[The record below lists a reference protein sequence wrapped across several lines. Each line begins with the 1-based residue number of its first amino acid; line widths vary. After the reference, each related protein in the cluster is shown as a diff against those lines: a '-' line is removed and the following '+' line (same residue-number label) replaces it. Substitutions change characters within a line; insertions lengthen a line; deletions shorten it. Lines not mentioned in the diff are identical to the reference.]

1 MTMCFNGIP
10 KRYILSIL
18 VFWGF
23 FTMYALRT
31 NLNVAIGAM
40 VKNHTVFIDGVE
52 TYKVIQLSLTSVKQF
67 IHEMVLWI
75 YKILDNLIP
84 TNYCVVL
91 YCIYHKLEILYY
103 ERIKTVKSGLL
114 KNMFLQES

>member
-1 MTMCFNGIP
+1 MCSNGIP

-52 TYKVIQLSLTSVKQF
+52 TDKVSQLLLTSFNPFK
-67 IHEMVLWI
+67 
-75 YKILDNLIP
+75 P
-84 TNYCVVL
+84 
-91 YCIYHKLEILYY
+91 
-103 ERIKTVKSGLL
+103 KSDEKDFTLS
-114 KNMFLQES
+114 NARRFTRQRETPWE

>member
-1 MTMCFNGIP
+1 MCSNGIP

-52 TYKVIQLSLTSVKQF
+52 TDKVSQLSLISQCEAVNSRNGIVDRQNT
-67 IHEMVLWI
+67 
-75 YKILDNLIP
+75 
-84 TNYCVVL
+84 
-91 YCIYHKLEILYY
+91 
-103 ERIKTVKSGLL
+103 
-114 KNMFLQES
+114 

>member
-1 MTMCFNGIP
+1 MCSNGIP
-10 KRYILSIL
+10 KRYVLSIL

-52 TYKVIQLSLTSVKQF
+52 TDKV
-67 IHEMVLWI
+67 
-75 YKILDNLIP
+75 
-84 TNYCVVL
+84 
-91 YCIYHKLEILYY
+91 
-103 ERIKTVKSGLL
+103 G
-114 KNMFLQES
+114 

>member
-1 MTMCFNGIP
+1 MCSNGIP

-52 TYKVIQLSLTSVKQF
+52 TEKVSQFSLTFVKQL
-67 IHEMVLWI
+67 IHEMLLSIYEAVENFAQVIVL
-75 YKILDNLIP
+75 L
-84 TNYCVVL
+84 
-91 YCIYHKLEILYY
+91 CI
-103 ERIKTVKSGLL
+103 V
-114 KNMFLQES
+114 F

>member
-1 MTMCFNGIP
+1 MSMCFNGIP
-10 KRYILSIL
+10 KRYILSVL

-75 YKILDNLIP
+75 YKILDNFP
-84 TNYCVVL
+84 QTTVL
-91 YCIYHKLEILYY
+91 FCIVYIISW
-103 ERIKTVKSGLL
+103 RSCITSAL
-114 KNMFLQES
+114 KR